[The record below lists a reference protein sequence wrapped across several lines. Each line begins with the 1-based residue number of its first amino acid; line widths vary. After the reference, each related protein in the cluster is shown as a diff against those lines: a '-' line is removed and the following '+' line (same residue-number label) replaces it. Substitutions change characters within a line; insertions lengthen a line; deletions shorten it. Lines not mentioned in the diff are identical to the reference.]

1 MARLLSSQ
9 YPMTRGQLKKNT
21 PNDGGKSRRKG
32 GGNDANR
39 DEENSG
45 TPLAGAHTVDDDNT
59 KKATST
65 STSAN
70 TAGAHISDLEE
81 SDPPTSSRSVKQLLA
96 SHAAD
101 DPFWGGQDRTDDY
114 SVDTEDSAQNLVG
127 VHACDFVPPND
138 AERILA
144 HAIHLCPQV
153 CRYVWFNL
161 RQLSAVTRQEG
172 ATLAPL
178 SPEENRR
185 RVCTRNCRQM
195 WQQMADAAAQQGI
208 PFPPMRNGIPD
219 FRAVAERGAHFAQ
232 NLVGFHAC
240 DQQDCEEDK
249 EILAMEEERE
259 EARLIALDQQRLDAL
274 LGSDTTDDDS
284 EDLDEESA
292 RLIAVEWI
300 NTTGPDDKSDLLQDM
315 DNLDLA
321 VLITSNI
328 DCDLKGNI
336 PHEPDFRLGQ
346 HRI

>member
-1 MARLLSSQ
+1 
-9 YPMTRGQLKKNT
+9 MTRGQLKKNT

-59 KKATST
+59 KKTTST

-70 TAGAHISDLEE
+70 TAGAHISDSEE
-81 SDPPTSSRSVKQLLA
+81 CDPPTSSRSVQQLLA

-101 DPFWGGQDRTDDY
+101 DPFWGGHDRTDDY

-138 AERILA
+138 AELILG
-144 HAIHLCPQV
+144 HAIHLCPQE
-153 CRYVWFNL
+153 CRYVWFNF

-219 FRAVAERGAHFAQ
+219 FRAVAERGAHSAQ
-232 NLVGFHAC
+232 NLLGFHAC

-249 EILAMEEERE
+249 KILAMEL
-259 EARLIALDQQRLDAL
+259 EAV
-274 LGSDTTDDDS
+274 LGSNTTDDDS

-336 PHEPDFRLGQ
+336 PHEPVFRLGQ

>member
-1 MARLLSSQ
+1 
-9 YPMTRGQLKKNT
+9 
-21 PNDGGKSRRKG
+21 
-32 GGNDANR
+32 
-39 DEENSG
+39 
-45 TPLAGAHTVDDDNT
+45 
-59 KKATST
+59 
-65 STSAN
+65 
-70 TAGAHISDLEE
+70 
-81 SDPPTSSRSVKQLLA
+81 
-96 SHAAD
+96 
-101 DPFWGGQDRTDDY
+101 
-114 SVDTEDSAQNLVG
+114 
-127 VHACDFVPPND
+127 
-138 AERILA
+138 
-144 HAIHLCPQV
+144 
-153 CRYVWFNL
+153 
-161 RQLSAVTRQEG
+161 
-172 ATLAPL
+172 
-178 SPEENRR
+178 
-185 RVCTRNCRQM
+185 M

-219 FRAVAERGAHFAQ
+219 FRAVAERGAHSAQ

-249 EILAMEEERE
+249 KILAMEEERE

-284 EDLDEESA
+284 EDLNEESA